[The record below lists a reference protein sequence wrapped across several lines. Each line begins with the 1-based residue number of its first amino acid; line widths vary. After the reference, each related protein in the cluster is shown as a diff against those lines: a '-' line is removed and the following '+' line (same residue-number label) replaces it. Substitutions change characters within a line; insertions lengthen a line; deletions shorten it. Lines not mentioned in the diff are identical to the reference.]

1 MLEASVIIEDKK
13 AVINLKGRADTPSS
27 ECVYEEFEKGVNKGC
42 TEFEFNL
49 SEVEYICS
57 ATLRAFLKAQKYCN
71 KNNIE
76 MYITGASEGVKDVFE
91 ITSFSSIINI
101 I

>member
-1 MLEASVIIEDKK
+1 MLEARVIIQNKK

-27 ECVYEEFEKGVNKGC
+27 KCVYEEFEKAAEQGC
-42 TEFEFNL
+42 TEFEFCL
-49 SEVEYICS
+49 SDVEYICS
-57 ATLRAFLKAQKYCN
+57 ATLRSFLAAQKYCN
-71 KNNIE
+71 KNNLE

-101 I
+101 M